1 MDRYFIDLMLEQ
13 VNKGNRI
20 DDHLFSKRAWKQMTA
35 LFNAKFNFQY
45 EKDVLKNRHKTLR
58 NLYKAIKNLLCQ
70 RGFSWDE
77 QRQMVTADNNVWDE
91 YIKGHPDARSYR
103 IKTIPYYNDL
113 CFIYRNAT
121 PEQKGNHFG
130 HDGNLDN
137 SISGS
142 KTSGI
147 SPVTS
152 VDDGEPTDIIHESS
166 HSGGNKIVTATQPM
180 SLGEVAVEALHDI
193 MINEEYDISLS
204 KETVDEKPQ
213 APPGETGP
221 SMSHRTRTYWQPPMD
236 RYFIDLMLDQVQKG
250 NQVDGVFRKQAWM
263 EMIASFNA
271 KFGFKY
277 DMDVLKNR
285 FKTLRRQYNVIR
297 SLLDLNGF
305 VWDDTRQMVTA
316 DDCVWQDYIKTH
328 TNARQYMT
336 RPVPYYQDLC
346 VICRELSV
354 DGRDTDLGYDE
365 PDDIPEVKFQGVL
378 KISESPAAS
387 FSSEEQLGELKES
400 SHSGLRRNK
409 RQLENPSNSATP
421 KRIRKKDGNMASAL
435 REMVTAVSSISEKNK
450 DDENSG
456 SISIESVIEAVQAL
470 PDMDEEL
477 VLDACDFLE
486 DEKKAKTFLAL
497 DVKLRKKWLIRK
509 LRPQQL

>member
-142 KTSGI
+142 KMTN
-147 SPVTS
+147 
-152 VDDGEPTDIIHESS
+152 EP
-166 HSGGNKIVTATQPM
+166 G
-180 SLGEVAVEALHDI
+180 
-193 MINEEYDISLS
+193 
-204 KETVDEKPQ
+204 
-213 APPGETGP
+213 
-221 SMSHRTRTYWQPPMD
+221 HRTRTYWQPPMD

-305 VWDDTRQMVTA
+305 IWDDTRQMVTA

-346 VICRELSV
+346 VICRELSI

-400 SHSGLRRNK
+400 SHSG
-409 RQLENPSNSATP
+409 
-421 KRIRKKDGNMASAL
+421 
-435 REMVTAVSSISEKNK
+435 EMVTAVSSISEKNK